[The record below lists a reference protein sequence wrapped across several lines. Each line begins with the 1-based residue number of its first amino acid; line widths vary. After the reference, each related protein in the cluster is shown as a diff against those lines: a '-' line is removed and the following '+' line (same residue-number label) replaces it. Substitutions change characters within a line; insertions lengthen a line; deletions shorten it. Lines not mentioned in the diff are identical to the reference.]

1 MITMTQEEL
10 SARVIKELEGIKK
23 LFETKQEQYYTDEDA
38 LANFTTGGY
47 LLGSDGDLNMGK
59 FEALK
64 AYMAKHVAFV
74 YTHGLYSNKVDESLR
89 DIITYCAIALAMRGG
104 KDD

>member
-1 MITMTQEEL
+1 MTQEEL
-10 SARVIKELEGIKK
+10 RTRVIEELEGIKK
-23 LFETKQEQYYTDEDA
+23 LFETKQEQYHTDTDA

-59 FEALK
+59 FETLK
-64 AYMAKHVAFV
+64 GHMAKHVAFV
-74 YTHGLYSNKVDESLR
+74 YTHGLYSNKIDERLR
-89 DIITYCAIALAMRGG
+89 YIITYCAIALAMKGG

>member
-23 LFETKQEQYYTDEDA
+23 LFETKQEQYHTEEDA

-104 KDD
+104 EDE